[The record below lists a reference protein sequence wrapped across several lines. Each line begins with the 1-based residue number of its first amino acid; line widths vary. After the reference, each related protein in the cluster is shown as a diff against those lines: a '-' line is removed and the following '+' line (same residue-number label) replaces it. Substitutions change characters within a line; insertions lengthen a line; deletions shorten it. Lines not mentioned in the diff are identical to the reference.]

1 MTKLYLECQS
11 GISGDMFVAALLDLG
26 ADEQVLR
33 EVLKTVPADGF
44 EIKISRVKKA
54 GLDVCDFDVV
64 LAHELDNHDHDME
77 YLYGHTHIHSAE
89 YIHKHESAHT
99 TAESVEHTHKH
110 ESAHTTAESVEH
122 THEHESEQAAVAGAE
137 HIHEHVSAHTTAES
151 VEHTHEHEPAH
162 TTAAGT
168 EHSRDHTHHHHHTH
182 RGLAEVNSI
191 INGTTMTDHARHIA
205 KEIFA
210 VLARAEA
217 KAHGTTID
225 EVHFHEVG
233 AIDSI
238 VDIISAAVC
247 LDNLGITDVIIP
259 YLAEGTGTVRCA
271 HGIIPI
277 PVPAV
282 CNIVVESGL
291 IIKQTEVK
299 GELVTPTG
307 AAIAAAI
314 CTEKKLPEQYSIR
327 KIGIGA
333 GKREYERPSMVRAML
348 IEDMEHD
355 KSRNHNCTAQTDI
368 SDIDGN
374 EISDSKISDIKKAGN
389 SIIPDIST
397 AKIDDTA
404 DKIYKLESNIDDCT
418 GENLGFVMDKLIK
431 AGARD
436 VHYTPVFMK
445 KNRPAY
451 QLNVICKKE
460 DISKL
465 SDIIFEET
473 TTIGIRRVEMERSI
487 LKRET
492 RSIKTSVGEAVIK
505 VCSHGNSV
513 KIYPEY
519 DSVVDICNKTGLSY
533 NEAFRIIQ
541 QEGHDYLQ
549 LSQQAF

>member
-26 ADEQVLR
+26 VDAQVLR

-77 YLYGHTHIHSAE
+77 YLYGHTHTHGAEHEHASANTPAA
-89 YIHKHESAHT
+89 ST
-99 TAESVEHTHKH
+99 
-110 ESAHTTAESVEH
+110 EH
-122 THEHESEQAAVAGAE
+122 THEH
-137 HIHEHVSAHTTAES
+137 VSANTTA
-151 VEHTHEHEPAH
+151 T
-162 TTAAGT
+162 GT
-168 EHSRDHTHHHHHTH
+168 EHSHDHTHHHHHHTH

-191 INGTTMTDHARHIA
+191 IDGTTMTDNARHIA
-205 KEIFA
+205 KDIFA

-247 LDNLGITDVIIP
+247 LDNLGITDVVIP

-271 HGIIPI
+271 HGILPI

-282 CNIVVESGL
+282 CNIVAESGL
-291 IIKQTEVK
+291 ILKQTEVK

-314 CTEKKLPEQYSIR
+314 CTEKKLPEQYAIR

-348 IEDMEHD
+348 IEDIDHD
-355 KSRNHNCTAQTDI
+355 
-368 SDIDGN
+368 
-374 EISDSKISDIKKAGN
+374 EIQ
-389 SIIPDIST
+389 IPDIST

-404 DKIYKLESNIDDCT
+404 DHIYKLESNIDDCT
-418 GENLGFVMDKLIK
+418 GENLGFVMDKLLQ

-533 NEAFRIIQ
+533 NEAFRTIQ

-549 LSQQAF
+549 LSKQAF

>member
-1 MTKLYLECQS
+1 MTKLYLDCQS

-33 EVLKTVPADGF
+33 EVLKTVPVDGF

-77 YLYGHTHIHSAE
+77 YLYGHIHTHGAE
-89 YIHKHESAHT
+89 HEHEHESEQAI
-99 TAESVEHTHKH
+99 A
-110 ESAHTTAESVEH
+110 ASVEH
-122 THEHESEQAAVAGAE
+122 THEH
-137 HIHEHVSAHTTAES
+137 
-151 VEHTHEHEPAH
+151 THY
-162 TTAAGT
+162 
-168 EHSRDHTHHHHHTH
+168 HHHTH

-191 INGTTMTDHARHIA
+191 IDGTTMTDNARHIA
-205 KEIFA
+205 KVIFA

-247 LDNLGITDVIIP
+247 LDNLGITDVVIP
-259 YLAEGTGTVRCA
+259 YLSEGTGTIRCA
-271 HGIIPI
+271 HGILPI

-282 CNIVVESGL
+282 CNIVAESGL
-291 IIKQTEVK
+291 ILKQTEVK

-307 AAIAAAI
+307 AAVAAAI
-314 CTEKKLPEQYSIR
+314 CTEKKLPEQYVIR

-333 GKREYERPSMVRAML
+333 GKREYECPSMVRAML
-348 IEDMEHD
+348 IEDIDRDENRTD
-355 KSRNHNCTAQTDI
+355 NYAVQTDI
-368 SDIDGN
+368 SDTDSN
-374 EISDSKISDIKKAGN
+374 EISDIRKAGN

-418 GENLGFVMDKLIK
+418 GENLGFVMDKLLK

>member
-77 YLYGHTHIHSAE
+77 YLYGHTHTHGAE
-89 YIHKHESAHT
+89 
-99 TAESVEHTHKH
+99 
-110 ESAHTTAESVEH
+110 
-122 THEHESEQAAVAGAE
+122 HEHESEQAAVAGVEHIHENEAEQAAVAGAE
-137 HIHEHVSAHTTAES
+137 HIHEHVPANTTAAS
-151 VEHTHEHEPAH
+151 VRHIHEHASANTTAVSTEHSHEHNADHIAASTEHTH
-162 TTAAGT
+162 
-168 EHSRDHTHHHHHTH
+168 DHTHHHHTH

-191 INGTTMTDHARHIA
+191 IDGTIMTDNARHIA
-205 KEIFA
+205 KDIFA

-247 LDNLGITDVIIP
+247 LDNLGITDVVIP
-259 YLAEGTGTVRCA
+259 YLAEGTGSVRCA
-271 HGIIPI
+271 HGILPI

-282 CNIVVESGL
+282 CNIVAESGL
-291 IIKQTEVK
+291 ILKQTEVK

-314 CTEKKLPEQYSIR
+314 CTEKKLPEQYAIR

-333 GKREYERPSMVRAML
+333 GKREYERPSMVRVML
-348 IEDMEHD
+348 IEDIDHD
-355 KSRNHNCTAQTDI
+355 EI
-368 SDIDGN
+368 SDIRT
-374 EISDSKISDIKKAGN
+374 AGN
-389 SIIPDIST
+389 RIIPDIST
-397 AKIDDTA
+397 AKINDTA

-418 GENLGFVMDKLIK
+418 GENLGFVMDKLLQ

-533 NEAFRIIQ
+533 NEAFRTIQ
-541 QEGHDYLQ
+541 QEGYEHL
-549 LSQQAF
+549 

>member
-77 YLYGHTHIHSAE
+77 YLYGHTHTQGAE
-89 YIHKHESAHT
+89 HE
-99 TAESVEHTHKH
+99 
-110 ESAHTTAESVEH
+110 
-122 THEHESEQAAVAGAE
+122 HEHESEQAAVADA
-137 HIHEHVSAHTTAES
+137 
-151 VEHTHEHEPAH
+151 EHTHEHASAH

-168 EHSRDHTHHHHHTH
+168 EHTLDHTHHHHHTH

-191 INGTTMTDHARHIA
+191 IDGTTMTDNARHIA
-205 KEIFA
+205 KDIFA

-247 LDNLGITDVIIP
+247 LDDLEITDVVIP

-271 HGIIPI
+271 HGILSI

-282 CNIVVESGL
+282 CNIVAESGL
-291 IIKQTEVK
+291 ILKQTEVK

-314 CTEKKLPEQYSIR
+314 CTEKKLPEQYAIR

-348 IEDMEHD
+348 IEDIDHD
-355 KSRNHNCTAQTDI
+355 ENRTDNYAAQTDI

-374 EISDSKISDIKKAGN
+374 EISDIKKAGN

-397 AKIDDTA
+397 AKINDTA
-404 DKIYKLESNIDDCT
+404 DHIYKLESNIDDCT
-418 GENLGFVMDKLIK
+418 GENLGFVMDKLLQ

-533 NEAFRIIQ
+533 NEVFRTIQ

-549 LSQQAF
+549 LSKQAF

>member
-77 YLYGHTHIHSAE
+77 YLYGHTHAHGAE
-89 YIHKHESAHT
+89 HE
-99 TAESVEHTHKH
+99 
-110 ESAHTTAESVEH
+110 
-122 THEHESEQAAVAGAE
+122 HEHESEQAVVGAA
-137 HIHEHVSAHTTAES
+137 HEHNADHIAAST
-151 VEHTHEHEPAH
+151 EHTH
-162 TTAAGT
+162 
-168 EHSRDHTHHHHHTH
+168 DHTHHHHTH

-191 INGTTMTDHARHIA
+191 IDGTTMTDSARRIA
-205 KEIFA
+205 KDIFV

-217 KAHGTTID
+217 RAHCTTID

-247 LDNLGITDVIIP
+247 LDDLGITDVVIP
-259 YLAEGTGTVRCA
+259 YLAEGTGIVRCA
-271 HGIIPI
+271 HGILPI

-282 CNIVVESGL
+282 CNIVAESGL
-291 IIKQTEVK
+291 ILKQTDVK

-314 CTEKKLPEQYSIR
+314 CTEKKLPEQYAIR

-348 IEDMEHD
+348 IEDIEHD
-355 KSRNHNCTAQTDI
+355 KNRNHYCTAQTDI
-368 SDIDGN
+368 SDMDGN
-374 EISDSKISDIKKAGN
+374 EISDIRKAEN

-404 DKIYKLESNIDDCT
+404 DHIYKLESNIDDCT
-418 GENLGFVMDKLIK
+418 GENLGFVMDKLLQ

-505 VCSHGNSV
+505 VCSHGNRV

>member
-64 LAHELDNHDHDME
+64 LAHELDNHDYDME
-77 YLYGHTHIHSAE
+77 YLYGHTHTHGAE
-89 YIHKHESAHT
+89 HEHVPAHT
-99 TAESVEHTHKH
+99 TAASVEHT
-110 ESAHTTAESVEH
+110 
-122 THEHESEQAAVAGAE
+122 
-137 HIHEHVSAHTTAES
+137 HEHVSAHTTATGT
-151 VEHTHEHEPAH
+151 EHTH
-162 TTAAGT
+162 
-168 EHSRDHTHHHHHTH
+168 DHTHHHHHHTH

-191 INGTTMTDHARHIA
+191 IDGTTMTDNARHIA
-205 KEIFA
+205 KDIFA

-247 LDNLGITDVIIP
+247 LDNLGITDVVIP

-271 HGIIPI
+271 HGILPI

-282 CNIVVESGL
+282 CNIVAESDL
-291 IIKQTEVK
+291 ILKQTEVK

-348 IEDMEHD
+348 IEDIDHD
-355 KSRNHNCTAQTDI
+355 
-368 SDIDGN
+368 
-374 EISDSKISDIKKAGN
+374 EIS
-389 SIIPDIST
+389 DIST

-418 GENLGFVMDKLIK
+418 GENLGFVMDKLLQ

-465 SDIIFEET
+465 SYIIFEET

-533 NEAFRIIQ
+533 NEAFCTIQ
-541 QEGHDYLQ
+541 QEGYEHL
-549 LSQQAF
+549 

>member
-64 LAHELDNHDHDME
+64 LAHELDNHDHDTE
-77 YLYGHTHIHSAE
+77 YLYGHTHTHGAE
-89 YIHKHESAHT
+89 HEHVPAHT
-99 TAESVEHTHKH
+99 TA
-110 ESAHTTAESVEH
+110 ASVEH
-122 THEHESEQAAVAGAE
+122 THEHASV
-137 HIHEHVSAHTTAES
+137 HTTA
-151 VEHTHEHEPAH
+151 T
-162 TTAAGT
+162 GT
-168 EHSRDHTHHHHHTH
+168 EHSHEHAHHHHHTH

-191 INGTTMTDHARHIA
+191 IDGTTMTDNARHIA
-205 KEIFA
+205 KDIFA

-271 HGIIPI
+271 HGILPI

-282 CNIVVESGL
+282 CNIVAESGL
-291 IIKQTEVK
+291 ILKQTEVK

-314 CTEKKLPEQYSIR
+314 CTEKKLPEQYAIR

-348 IEDMEHD
+348 IEDIDHD
-355 KSRNHNCTAQTDI
+355 
-368 SDIDGN
+368 
-374 EISDSKISDIKKAGN
+374 E
-389 SIIPDIST
+389 IPDIST

-418 GENLGFVMDKLIK
+418 GENLGFVMDKLLQ

-533 NEAFRIIQ
+533 NEVFDTIK
-541 QEGHDYLQ
+541 QEGREASILHDITT
-549 LSQQAF
+549 A

>member
-77 YLYGHTHIHSAE
+77 YLYGHTHAHGAE
-89 YIHKHESAHT
+89 HE
-99 TAESVEHTHKH
+99 
-110 ESAHTTAESVEH
+110 
-122 THEHESEQAAVAGAE
+122 HEHESEQAVVGAA
-137 HIHEHVSAHTTAES
+137 HEHNADHIAAST
-151 VEHTHEHEPAH
+151 EHTH
-162 TTAAGT
+162 
-168 EHSRDHTHHHHHTH
+168 DHTHHHHTH

-191 INGTTMTDHARHIA
+191 IDGTIMTDNARHIA

-247 LDNLGITDVIIP
+247 LDDLGITDVVIP

-271 HGIIPI
+271 HGILPI

-282 CNIVVESGL
+282 CNIVAESGL
-291 IIKQTEVK
+291 ILKQTDVK

-314 CTEKKLPEQYSIR
+314 CTEKKLPEQYAIR

-348 IEDMEHD
+348 IEDIEHD
-355 KSRNHNCTAQTDI
+355 KNRNHYCTAQTDI
-368 SDIDGN
+368 SDMDGN
-374 EISDSKISDIKKAGN
+374 EISDIRKAEN

-404 DKIYKLESNIDDCT
+404 DHIYKLESNIDDCT
-418 GENLGFVMDKLIK
+418 GENLGFVMDKLLQ

-505 VCSHGNSV
+505 VCSHGNRV

>member
-26 ADEQVLR
+26 ADEQVLK

-54 GLDVCDFDVV
+54 GLNVCDFDVV

-77 YLYGHTHIHSAE
+77 YLYGHTHAHGAE
-89 YIHKHESAHT
+89 HE
-99 TAESVEHTHKH
+99 
-110 ESAHTTAESVEH
+110 
-122 THEHESEQAAVAGAE
+122 HEHESEQAAVA
-137 HIHEHVSAHTTAES
+137 SA
-151 VEHTHEHEPAH
+151 EHTHEHASVH
-162 TTAAGT
+162 TTATGT
-168 EHSRDHTHHHHHTH
+168 EHTHDHTHHHHHTH

-191 INGTTMTDHARHIA
+191 IDDTTMTDNARRIA
-205 KEIFA
+205 KDIFA

-247 LDNLGITDVIIP
+247 LDNLGITDVVIP
-259 YLAEGTGTVRCA
+259 YLAEGTGSVRCA
-271 HGIIPI
+271 HGILPI

-282 CNIVVESGL
+282 CNIVAESGL
-291 IIKQTEVK
+291 ILKQTEVK

-314 CTEKKLPEQYSIR
+314 CTEKKLPEQYAIR

-348 IEDMEHD
+348 IEDIDHD
-355 KSRNHNCTAQTDI
+355 EI
-368 SDIDGN
+368 SDIRT
-374 EISDSKISDIKKAGN
+374 AGN

-404 DKIYKLESNIDDCT
+404 DHIYKLESNIDDCT
-418 GENLGFVMDKLIK
+418 GENLGFVMDKLLQ

-505 VCSHGNSV
+505 VCLHGNSV

>member
-26 ADEQVLR
+26 VDAQVLR

-77 YLYGHTHIHSAE
+77 YLYGHTHTHGAEHEHASANTPAA
-89 YIHKHESAHT
+89 ST
-99 TAESVEHTHKH
+99 
-110 ESAHTTAESVEH
+110 EH
-122 THEHESEQAAVAGAE
+122 THEH
-137 HIHEHVSAHTTAES
+137 VSANTTA
-151 VEHTHEHEPAH
+151 T
-162 TTAAGT
+162 GT
-168 EHSRDHTHHHHHTH
+168 EHSHDHTHHHHHHTH

-191 INGTTMTDHARHIA
+191 IDGTTMTDNARHIA
-205 KEIFA
+205 KDIFA

-247 LDNLGITDVIIP
+247 LDNLGITDVVIP
-259 YLAEGTGTVRCA
+259 YLSEGTGTVRCA
-271 HGIIPI
+271 HGILPI

-282 CNIVVESGL
+282 CNIVAERGL
-291 IIKQTEVK
+291 ILKQTEVK

-348 IEDMEHD
+348 IEDIDHD
-355 KSRNHNCTAQTDI
+355 
-368 SDIDGN
+368 
-374 EISDSKISDIKKAGN
+374 EIS
-389 SIIPDIST
+389 DIST

-418 GENLGFVMDKLIK
+418 GENLGFVMDKLLQ

-533 NEAFRIIQ
+533 NEAFRTIQ

-549 LSQQAF
+549 LSKQAF

>member
-77 YLYGHTHIHSAE
+77 YLYGHTHAHGAE
-89 YIHKHESAHT
+89 HE
-99 TAESVEHTHKH
+99 
-110 ESAHTTAESVEH
+110 
-122 THEHESEQAAVAGAE
+122 HEHESEQAVVGAA
-137 HIHEHVSAHTTAES
+137 HEHNADHIAAST
-151 VEHTHEHEPAH
+151 EHTH
-162 TTAAGT
+162 
-168 EHSRDHTHHHHHTH
+168 DHTHHHHTH

-191 INGTTMTDHARHIA
+191 IDGTTMTDSARRIA
-205 KEIFA
+205 KDIFV

-217 KAHGTTID
+217 RAHGTTID

-247 LDNLGITDVIIP
+247 LDDLGITDVVIP
-259 YLAEGTGTVRCA
+259 YLAEGTGIVRCA
-271 HGIIPI
+271 HGILPI

-282 CNIVVESGL
+282 CNIVAESGL
-291 IIKQTEVK
+291 ILKQTDVK

-314 CTEKKLPEQYSIR
+314 CTEKKLPEQYAIR

-348 IEDMEHD
+348 IEDIEHD
-355 KSRNHNCTAQTDI
+355 KNRNHYCTAQTDI
-368 SDIDGN
+368 SDMDGN
-374 EISDSKISDIKKAGN
+374 EISDIRKAEN

-404 DKIYKLESNIDDCT
+404 DHIYKLESNIDDCT
-418 GENLGFVMDKLIK
+418 GENLGFVMDKLLQ

-505 VCSHGNSV
+505 VCSHGNRV